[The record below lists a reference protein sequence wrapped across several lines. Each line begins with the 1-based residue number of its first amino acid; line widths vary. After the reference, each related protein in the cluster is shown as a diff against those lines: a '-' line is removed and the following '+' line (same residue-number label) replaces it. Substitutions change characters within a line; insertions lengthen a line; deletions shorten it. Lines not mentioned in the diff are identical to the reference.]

1 MEKMQSIKCIAE
13 KLNNKFVGEGISEKE
28 LNLDIVK
35 LVESLGG
42 AVYEVGY
49 IKMNGNSMIVNSDD
63 NSFEIYVSASDGKRR
78 QKFTIAHEIGHY
90 LIHYLG
96 NISKNP
102 QTTYRRTSVAVGGH
116 QEYEANVFAANL
128 LMPENKFEKIYK
140 NCGQDLVIVAEKFG
154 VSIAA
159 AEVRARSLGL
169 IGNG

>member
-1 MEKMQSIKCIAE
+1 MDNMQFIKGIAE
-13 KLNNKFVGEGISEKE
+13 DLNNKFMGEGISEKE

-35 LVESLGG
+35 LAESLGG

-49 IKMNGNSMIVNSDD
+49 IKMNGNSMIVNPDN
-63 NSFEIYVSASDGKRR
+63 NSFKIYVSASDGKRR

-90 LIHYLG
+90 CIHYLR

-102 QTTYRRTSVAVGGH
+102 QTTYYRTSVAAGGH

-128 LMPENKFEKIYK
+128 LMPENKFKQIYE
-140 NCGQDLVIVAEKFG
+140 NCGHDLAIVAEKFG

-169 IGNG
+169 INNG

>member
-1 MEKMQSIKCIAE
+1 MENMQAVKDVAE
-13 KLNNKFVGEGISEKE
+13 KLNNKFMGEGVSEKE
-28 LNLDIVK
+28 LNLDAVK

-42 AVYEVGY
+42 TVYEVGY
-49 IKMNGNSMIVNSDD
+49 IKMNGNSMVVNPDD
-63 NSFEIYVSASDGKRR
+63 NSFEIYVSAFDGKKR

-90 LIHYLG
+90 FIHYLR

-102 QTTYRRTSVAVGGH
+102 QTTYRRTSVAVGGY

-128 LMPENKFEKIYK
+128 LMPESKFKQIYE
-140 NCGQDLVIVAEKFG
+140 NCGQDLAIVAEKFG

-169 IGNG
+169 IGNV